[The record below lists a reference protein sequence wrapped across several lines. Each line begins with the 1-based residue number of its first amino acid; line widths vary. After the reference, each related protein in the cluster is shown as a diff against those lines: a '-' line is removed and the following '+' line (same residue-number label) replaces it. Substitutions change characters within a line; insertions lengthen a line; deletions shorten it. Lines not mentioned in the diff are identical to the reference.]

1 MKRAGPILFVALL
14 VASVVVAGVVVRAR
28 TPKLEIEVLHLPQKF
43 SPNAN
48 GHRDVARIRFFVRD
62 SDPDATVQVV
72 GPNREVVRTL
82 YRGPLT
88 ADEPISL
95 TWNGRTTTGRL
106 ASPVDRYRL
115 RVSLPSQD
123 RDMVFPQQM
132 RLVGVP
138 PQ

>member
-14 VASVVVAGVVVRAR
+14 VASVVAAAVVVRAR
-28 TPKLEIEVLHLPQKF
+28 TPNLEIEVLHMPLKF
-43 SPNAN
+43 SPNTN

-62 SDPDATVQVV
+62 SDPDARVQVV
-72 GPNREVVRTL
+72 GPNRRVVRTL

-95 TWNGRTTTGRL
+95 TWNGRSMNGRV
-106 ASPVDRYRL
+106 ADPVDRYRL
-115 RVSLPSQD
+115 RVTLPSQD

-138 PQ
+138 PR

>member
-1 MKRAGPILFVALL
+1 VKRAGAILFVALL

-28 TPKLEIEVLHLPQKF
+28 TPKLEIEVLHLPLKF

-48 GHRDVARIRFFVRD
+48 GHRDVAHIRFFARD
-62 SDPDATVQVV
+62 SDPDAAVQVV

-95 TWNGRTTTGRL
+95 TWNGRTTTGRV
-106 ASPVDRYRL
+106 ANPVDRYRL
-115 RVSLPSQD
+115 RVILPSQN

-138 PQ
+138 PR